1 MTEITITEGLKK
13 LKLIE
18 KRMQKNCAEI
28 VKYSSLL
35 SNEKPIF
42 ETEIKQRDEVNKL
55 IQSNNDLE
63 KEYCK
68 IKSMIDY
75 TNLIVFVQIDNEK
88 RSIHD
93 WLILL
98 RKTGKSIISTYESLT
113 DKEALNRSNV
123 RLRDKDTP
131 IPTNRPFKIVNVW
144 IR

>member
-68 IKSMIDY
+68 IKSMID
-75 TNLIVFVQIDNEK
+75 
-88 RSIHD
+88 
-93 WLILL
+93 
-98 RKTGKSIISTYESLT
+98 
-113 DKEALNRSNV
+113 
-123 RLRDKDTP
+123 
-131 IPTNRPFKIVNVW
+131 
-144 IR
+144 IRI